1 MLLMILACLKHNAND
16 IPPPHVCKSEFN
28 EITAVITNQSDTLFT
43 VESFVMQDFD
53 DETER
58 DLLPNARLLA
68 LDCVADFHKVQ
79 TLDVQEVTLVNTRWQ
94 KKRMI
99 VEYTVVVPE

>member
-1 MLLMILACLKHNAND
+1 MFFFILACIKHNTSD

-28 EITAVITNQSDTLFT
+28 EVTAVITKQSNNLFT
-43 VESFVMQDFD
+43 VESFVTQDFD

-79 TLDVQEVTLVNTRWQ
+79 KIDVQEVTLVGTRWQ
-94 KKRMI
+94 KKRMTAEFTI
-99 VEYTVVVPE
+99 VVP